1 MKDIVGK
8 MNFELLQ
15 IFNVASISL
24 VSWLRVDSSDGYTRR
39 LSLGSADWALFCD
52 GMEAVQS
59 QSWWFFLGVFSWK
72 FSGPA
77 QQKKGPF
84 EVWVKRLCW
93 IKPLN
98 TSKHSS
104 EIWQNYTISEVPYIW
119 NKHSTLEDIFLLGRL
134 PARCHEVYEKV
145 MPGGL
150 VAGSKV
156 RRKYLVDNTWSG
168 TLKMK
173 WGQDEW

>member
-1 MKDIVGK
+1 MKDIVWK

-15 IFNVASISL
+15 IFNVASIS

-59 QSWWFFLGVFSWK
+59 QSWWFFWVFSAGS
-72 FSGPA
+72 FGGPA
-77 QQKKGPF
+77 QQKG
-84 EVWVKRLCW
+84 VKRLCW
-93 IKPLN
+93 NKPLN
-98 TSKHSS
+98 TSKHTSG
-104 EIWQNYTISEVPYIW
+104 IRQNNTISEVPYIW
-119 NKHSTLEDIFLLGRL
+119 KKHSTLEDIFLLGRL

-145 MPGGL
+145 IHGGL
-150 VAGSKV
+150 VVGSKV

-173 WGQDEW
+173 WGPDEW